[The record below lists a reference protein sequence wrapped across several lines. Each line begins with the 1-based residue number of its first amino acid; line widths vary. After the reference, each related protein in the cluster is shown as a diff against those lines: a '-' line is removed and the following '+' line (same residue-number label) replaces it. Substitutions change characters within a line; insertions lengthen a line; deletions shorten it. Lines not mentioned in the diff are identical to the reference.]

1 MWPYPPLIK
10 VAMSNAAVPV
20 EWLYRKR
27 NSDLKSL
34 SRTVFRSFQP
44 DNLYLQQEE
53 IDWIVTNEHN
63 KGIPLS
69 LWKSLEADWCVRV
82 KRWIKSFQSTSF
94 GGSGPALKFMEDFA
108 LQPLLLFQLAIK
120 RAKND
125 FNPWILF
132 WQIPFDCRCK
142 PDFRDANLECVSNL
156 VGSCVW

>member
-34 SRTVFRSFQP
+34 SRTVSGVF
-44 DNLYLQQEE
+44 NLIIYIYNKKKLIESLQMNITKEYLY
-53 IDWIVTNEHN
+53 
-63 KGIPLS
+63 P
-69 LWKSLEADWCVRV
+69 LWKLPEADWCVRV

-94 GGSGPALKFMEDFA
+94 GGSGPALKFMEDIA
-108 LQPLLLFQLAIK
+108 LKPLLLFQLAIK

-125 FNPWILF
+125 FKPWILF